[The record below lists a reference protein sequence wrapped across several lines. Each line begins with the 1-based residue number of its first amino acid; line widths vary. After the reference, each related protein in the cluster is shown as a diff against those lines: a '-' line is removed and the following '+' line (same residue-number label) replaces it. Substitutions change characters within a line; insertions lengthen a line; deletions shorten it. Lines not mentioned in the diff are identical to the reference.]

1 MIEKEPDQPE
11 NPIGTVIIGS
21 LEPDAHNAPRDM
33 VRKALKR
40 ANFKTIGLGRKV
52 PAEKFAEKAKEENAD
67 IIAVSI
73 MVNPAKENLSKL
85 MPAIEAAGLKDK
97 VAVIIGGTAID
108 EEDAEKIGA
117 MYGKTKEEAVSLA
130 KKALQK

>member
-1 MIEKEPDQPE
+1 MIKKEPDQPE
-11 NPIGTVIIGS
+11 NPIGTVVIGS
-21 LEPDAHNAPRDM
+21 LEPDAHNSARDM

-52 PAEKFAEKAKEENAD
+52 PAEKFAAKAKEVDAD

-73 MVNPAKENLSKL
+73 LTNPAKENLSKL
-85 MPAIEAAGLKDK
+85 MPAIESAGLKDK
-97 VAVIIGGTAID
+97 VTVIIGGTAV
-108 EEDAEKIGA
+108 EKEDAEEIGA

-130 KKALQK
+130 KKAIQK